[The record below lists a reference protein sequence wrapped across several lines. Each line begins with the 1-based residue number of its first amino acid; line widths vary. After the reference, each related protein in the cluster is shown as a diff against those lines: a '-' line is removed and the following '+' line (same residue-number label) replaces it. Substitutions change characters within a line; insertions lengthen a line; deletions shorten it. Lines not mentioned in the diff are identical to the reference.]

1 MSVTDDIKSRLDLV
15 EVVSDYLPLRKS
27 GSSYSG
33 FCPFHSNTKTP
44 AFVVFPSSQTW
55 RCFGACVEG
64 GDLFSFVM
72 KKEGWDF
79 KEALRVLAERAGV
92 ELEEFSPA
100 QQEQQAVEDRLS
112 DLLTAAADYF
122 HQLLQYAPQ
131 AEAARQYVAN
141 RGLSEE
147 TLEEFKVGFALNSWD
162 ACRTHF
168 HMQGYSDDDLLD
180 AGLLTSNEEKGSK
193 YDRFRNRLMVAICD
207 VNGRI
212 VGFGARTLDPDGIP
226 KYLNSP
232 QTAVFDKS
240 RLLFGLDKAKRHI
253 REARQVVIV
262 EGYMDVMQAHQ
273 SGFMNVVAQMGTAL
287 TEQQLQLV
295 KRYSK
300 RFVLALDADAAG
312 VQATMRSLEVARGTL
327 DRETDIR
334 FDAQGLVR
342 NEGRLQADIR
352 IVTLPE
358 GRDPDDIIR
367 EAPTEWPKLVAQAKP
382 IVAYVIDVA
391 TADLD
396 MSDAKAKTAAAQK
409 VLPLI
414 NDVADPI
421 EREHYRQQLARTLRI
436 DERVLHKVSVA
447 TPHQRRTVQAK
458 PAEQSKDKSGRP
470 TGKGGRSGLA
480 AAINGRMIAIDI
492 RKADYLR
499 QCLRFPRLLIQVNK
513 RLVSNQE
520 AMVGEAD
527 FMKQEDK
534 ALFRLL
540 RDRAETAV
548 EDVTPVADIEKLC
561 DSLDDLVL
569 KRRIQE
575 LMVLPEIS
583 ESKLDRLPDHLVV
596 SVLDWRY
603 EWISGQVNEV
613 QRLFNEAKEA
623 QDLDLVSMFSQELR
637 ELPSRKL
644 RLYKA
649 RGAMKAVNRRLE
661 KEIEK
666 GEK

>member
-1 MSVTDDIKSRLDLV
+1 
-15 EVVSDYLPLRKS
+15 
-27 GSSYSG
+27 
-33 FCPFHSNTKTP
+33 
-44 AFVVFPSSQTW
+44 
-55 RCFGACVEG
+55 
-64 GDLFSFVM
+64 
-72 KKEGWDF
+72 
-79 KEALRVLAERAGV
+79 
-92 ELEEFSPA
+92 
-100 QQEQQAVEDRLS
+100 
-112 DLLTAAADYF
+112 
-122 HQLLQYAPQ
+122 
-131 AEAARQYVAN
+131 
-141 RGLSEE
+141 
-147 TLEEFKVGFALNSWD
+147 
-162 ACRTHF
+162 
-168 HMQGYSDDDLLD
+168 
-180 AGLLTSNEEKGSK
+180 
-193 YDRFRNRLMVAICD
+193 
-207 VNGRI
+207 
-212 VGFGARTLDPDGIP
+212 
-226 KYLNSP
+226 
-232 QTAVFDKS
+232 
-240 RLLFGLDKAKRHI
+240 
-253 REARQVVIV
+253 
-262 EGYMDVMQAHQ
+262 
-273 SGFMNVVAQMGTAL
+273 
-287 TEQQLQLV
+287 
-295 KRYSK
+295 
-300 RFVLALDADAAG
+300 
-312 VQATMRSLEVARGTL
+312 
-327 DRETDIR
+327 
-334 FDAQGLVR
+334 
-342 NEGRLQADIR
+342 
-352 IVTLPE
+352 
-358 GRDPDDIIR
+358 
-367 EAPTEWPKLVAQAKP
+367 
-382 IVAYVIDVA
+382 
-391 TADLD
+391 
-396 MSDAKAKTAAAQK
+396 
-409 VLPLI
+409 
-414 NDVADPI
+414 
-421 EREHYRQQLARTLRI
+421 
-436 DERVLHKVSVA
+436 
-447 TPHQRRTVQAK
+447 
-458 PAEQSKDKSGRP
+458 
-470 TGKGGRSGLA
+470 
-480 AAINGRMIAIDI
+480 MIAIDI